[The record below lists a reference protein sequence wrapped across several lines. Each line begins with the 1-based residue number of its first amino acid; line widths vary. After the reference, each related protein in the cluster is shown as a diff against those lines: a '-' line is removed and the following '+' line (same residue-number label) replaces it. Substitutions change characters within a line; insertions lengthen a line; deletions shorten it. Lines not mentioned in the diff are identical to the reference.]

1 MWRLPEGRRP
11 FIWKEKHMKENMNQV
26 PPRTVTSSEL
36 LQMMQELPEDV
47 ILRVEIEQKRE
58 GEEDGG
64 EIQTG

>member
-1 MWRLPEGRRP
+1 MHNTETIPGITL
-11 FIWKEKHMKENMNQV
+11 
-26 PPRTVTSSEL
+26 SEL
-36 LQMMQELPEDV
+36 LRMMQELPEDV